1 MAMTVCI
8 ECGKP
13 VSTDALSCPSCGKP
27 LKPLPPPP
35 PKKKGMPWYVG
46 CLIAFAAMFV
56 LIPIIGILTAIA
68 IPSFVK
74 ARERAQESTAK
85 ACMSNLR
92 QISIAK
98 ETLAVEGNYQPGDTI
113 DPTAMEQALGQK
125 PTCPTAG
132 QYTYGT
138 FGQEPS
144 CSRHGMLKT
153 STDVEVEQSEPPPR

>member
-13 VSTDALSCPSCGKP
+13 VSTDALACPSCGKP
-27 LKPLPPPP
+27 LKLPPPAP
-35 PKKKGMPWYVG
+35 PAPKKGMPWYVG
-46 CLIAFAAMFV
+46 CLIAFAALFV
-56 LIPIIGILTAIA
+56 VLPVVGLLAAIA

-74 ARERAQESTAK
+74 ARSTAQEN
-85 ACMSNLR
+85 ACMNNLH

-98 ETLAVEGNYQPGDTI
+98 ETLAVEGNYQPGDVI
-113 DPTAMEQALGQK
+113 DPAAMEQALGKK
-125 PTCPTAG
+125 PTCPAGG

-144 CSRHGMLKT
+144 CSEHGMLQAPT
-153 STDVEVEQSEPPPR
+153 TVDVESSSPSR